1 MKCKIC
7 LMDSSASDFELSSL
21 GCNYCTPLLEKKLDK
36 KEPTQLEFGDIKNL
50 VDKIKKDGR
59 GKKYDCIVGVSGG
72 VDSSYVLK
80 VAFENNLRVLAV
92 HMDNGWN
99 SELAQNN
106 IEVVIREFGFDFY
119 SHVIDWNEYRNM
131 MQSFFDADVID
142 IELLY
147 DNAMYAVNYNLALK
161 YNIKWVLNG
170 INQATE
176 GMRLPQDW
184 TWFKFDS
191 KNIRDIIKKHGNYRI
206 SSFPLMSIW
215 KALYCIYIKKIKF
228 VPILDYVP
236 FNKSIAL
243 SYLTNIGYKPYP
255 YKHYESVFTRFYQGF
270 LLKEKF
276 GVDKRKVH
284 LSTLVVNGEMERSDA
299 EKLLNEI
306 SYPSSDDLEE
316 DKKYF
321 LKKMGWD
328 EATLNNYLSREKV
341 EHDKYKNH
349 YSLWKLLIKVRSKI
363 SQ

>member
-1 MKCKIC
+1 MKCKTC
-7 LMDSSASDFELSSL
+7 LMDSTAADFLKL
-21 GCNYCTPLLEKKLDK
+21 GDKCNYCEPFQSIDK
-36 KEPTQLEFGDIKNL
+36 YKHSKEFGDIQSL
-50 VDKIKKDGR
+50 VTQIKKDGV

-80 VAFENNLRVLAV
+80 VASDQDLRVLAV

-106 IEVVIREFGFDFY
+106 IEVVTSEFGFDFY
-119 SHVIDWNEYRNM
+119 SHVIDWIEYKNM
-131 MQSFFDADVID
+131 MQSFFDSDVID

-161 YNIKWVLNG
+161 YNINWILNG

-191 KNIRDIIKKHGNYRI
+191 KNIKDIVKQNGNYKI
-206 SSFPLMSIW
+206 KTFPMMSIW
-215 KALYCIYIKKIKF
+215 KALYCKYIKKIKF
-228 VPILDYVP
+228 VPILDYVS
-236 FNKSIAL
+236 FSKSIAL
-243 SYLTNIGYKPYP
+243 SYLTEIGFKPYP
-255 YKHYESVFTRFYQGF
+255 YKHYESIFTRFYQGY
-270 LLKEKF
+270 LLPEKF

-284 LSTLVVNGEMERSDA
+284 LSTLVVNGEMKRSDA
-299 EKLLNEI
+299 EKLLADLP
-306 SYPSSDDLEE
+306 YPSIEDLEV

-328 EATLNNYLSREKV
+328 DSTLNDYLGRKRV
-341 EHDKYKNH
+341 EHFEYKND
-349 YSLWKLLIKVRSKI
+349 YALWKKLILLRSKMR
-363 SQ
+363 